1 MVVLMLLDRGAPV
14 HFSQFI
20 SKLTEI
26 CILHRHYTYLL
37 LEKYLHTYMLMHVCT
52 KVSVEHLFHILKM
65 ILRTPSLSPFFSL
78 RTYIFSMEESERRTK
93 CCSINR
99 RRELKIQ
106 NYDIKL
112 SIPSIFRELYINS
125 CHQNAWLF
133 YNMERLSLLW
143 AAECYIIQ
151 CYILKKNS
159 SQNTC
164 KNYQNLFLHLKKFSS
179 WNNIVICWRIFQ
191 KLIFEILH
199 FFESISMNL
208 TFRVFIINI
217 RRQFVQQI
225 VKPKYVC
232 FGIKSSPV
240 IVCVFLH
247 HSKKK
252 MMDDDKSYVK
262 IIYWLSSWP
271 YTVIRG
277 VQNGRLSPPPPS
289 LWYL

>member
-1 MVVLMLLDRGAPV
+1 
-14 HFSQFI
+14 
-20 SKLTEI
+20 
-26 CILHRHYTYLL
+26 
-37 LEKYLHTYMLMHVCT
+37 
-52 KVSVEHLFHILKM
+52 
-65 ILRTPSLSPFFSL
+65 
-78 RTYIFSMEESERRTK
+78 
-93 CCSINR
+93 
-99 RRELKIQ
+99 
-106 NYDIKL
+106 
-112 SIPSIFRELYINS
+112 
-125 CHQNAWLF
+125 
-133 YNMERLSLLW
+133 MERLSLLW

-179 WNNIVICWRIFQ
+179 WNNIVICGRIFQ

-277 VQNGRLSPPPPS
+277 VQNGRLSPPPH
-289 LWYL
+289 LFGIYRRVKNQWCCHI